1 MEVTIQDIT
10 FANDYENWTTT
21 FTMDLI
27 IDGEDVVMDLT
38 YQLHKNDKVVLKY
51 KSILDKLY
59 HNFAVTHIDGRDVL
73 NIYSIEPTVIIRDLK
88 GKTLTIKGGA

>member
-21 FTMDLI
+21 FTMDLL
-27 IDGEDVVMDLT
+27 IDGENIEMDQT
-38 YQLHKNDKVVLKY
+38 YKLHKNNKVILKY

-59 HNFAVTHIDGRDVL
+59 HKFAVNNIDGRDVL
-73 NIYSIEPTVIIRDLK
+73 NIYSIEPKVVVRDLK
-88 GKTLTIKGGA
+88 GKTLTIGGA